1 MTKQPSAEAEGR
13 NGGAPAAKTGAKTKR
28 KHILIVDNNPVMGRI
43 LGKMVERAGMK
54 FSIAQKGEEAIGFCE
69 TTNYDL
75 ILLEARMPELD
86 GLATAKRIRALGA
99 RNTQVPIIAVGTKFS
114 DKMVQKN
121 REAGVTAELKK
132 PVIEFNLLQTL
143 SEQLGIST
151 RVSNMHPPED
161 DEIYAVLDE
170 DEMTLL
176 NWDTLNEYNA
186 VLKGEYKTL
195 MRDFLIA
202 SPDLIGDIGEAV
214 VDKNSKK
221 IEFLAHK
228 LKSTSLIF
236 GAEGVSTVAAQL
248 EMLGRQDDLEHAG
261 QYYKELHMSFERIK
275 PVLRK
280 KLVLMN
286 SAF

>member
-1 MTKQPSAEAEGR
+1 MTEQSSAETEGR
-13 NGGAPAAKTGAKTKR
+13 NGGAPAAKTGAKTGR
-28 KHILIVDNNPVMGRI
+28 KHILIVDTSPVMGRI
-43 LGKMVERAGMK
+43 LGKLLERAGIK
-54 FSIAQKGEEAIGFCE
+54 FSIAQKGEEAVEFCE

-75 ILLEARMPELD
+75 ILLEARMQGLD
-86 GLATAKRIRALGA
+86 GLATTKRIRALGA
-99 RNTQVPIIAVGTKFS
+99 KNAQVPIIAVGTKFS
-114 DKMVQKN
+114 DKAVKKN

-132 PVIEFNLLQTL
+132 PVIEFNLMQTL

-151 RVSNMHPPED
+151 KTSNMRPPED

-170 DEMTLL
+170 DEMALL

-195 MRDFLIA
+195 MRDFLTV

-221 IEFLAHK
+221 IAFLTHK

-236 GAEGVSTVAAQL
+236 GAEGVSTAAAQL
-248 EMLGRQDDLEHAG
+248 EMLGRQDNLEHAS
-261 QYYKELHMSFERIK
+261 QYFKELHMSFERIK
-275 PVLRK
+275 PILRK